1 MKIKPYKKLANLNPV
16 SYKEFYSSREP
27 TITRDEYE
35 QFSKLFKEN
44 DCTTMGDWLRIYNV
58 ADVVPFIE
66 AFRKMAGQYYP
77 DKIDVCKD
85 AVSIPGI
92 SMTEVLNK
100 SLEKKQKTRAIF
112 TRGHLSFIEIYEKSS
127 STVVVM
133 VP

>member
-92 SMTEVLNK
+92 SMTYVLSK
-100 SLEKKQKTRAIF
+100 SLEKKQKA
-112 TRGHLSFIEIYEKSS
+112 
-127 STVVVM
+127 
-133 VP
+133 